1 MIVHCNGKL
10 VPDIIL
16 FLHDTERFYKRT
28 FQIVTCPRC
37 NKTIGLLTQYLKDTN
52 EYRQIKFKETAKTM
66 RAYRKY
72 KQETN
77 YTSRDIVK
85 NTGTYGLRYGDFVE
99 NKKNGKVVGYTIK
112 AKDFYGGSEVL
123 EKIQL
128 FLGGRCVYTMFYLRG
143 EFFLIMK
150 NTKGIK
156 RELTS
161 DEWRAIS
168 VMWVKGESTKAI
180 CAAFPKCHINSAM
193 IRRRMNKDNVN
204 LLKDEIDEEVKATVK
219 RDLVAD
225 KVQYTEKV
233 IGLYNDTLDVI
244 RNIVNEYKEEDFERP
259 AKRHATAYNLDQLAG
274 ALNKCQNGLRTAL
287 GMDKDGNLVQKEAE
301 QLKIVGLDLDKI

>member
-72 KQETN
+72 RQETN
-77 YTSRDIVK
+77 YTSRDIIK

-123 EKIQL
+123 EKIQ
-128 FLGGRCVYTMFYLRG
+128 
-143 EFFLIMK
+143 
-150 NTKGIK
+150 
-156 RELTS
+156 
-161 DEWRAIS
+161 
-168 VMWVKGESTKAI
+168 
-180 CAAFPKCHINSAM
+180 
-193 IRRRMNKDNVN
+193 
-204 LLKDEIDEEVKATVK
+204 
-219 RDLVAD
+219 
-225 KVQYTEKV
+225 
-233 IGLYNDTLDVI
+233 
-244 RNIVNEYKEEDFERP
+244 
-259 AKRHATAYNLDQLAG
+259 
-274 ALNKCQNGLRTAL
+274 
-287 GMDKDGNLVQKEAE
+287 
-301 QLKIVGLDLDKI
+301 

>member
-1 MIVHCNGKL
+1 
-10 VPDIIL
+10 
-16 FLHDTERFYKRT
+16 
-28 FQIVTCPRC
+28 
-37 NKTIGLLTQYLKDTN
+37 
-52 EYRQIKFKETAKTM
+52 
-66 RAYRKY
+66 
-72 KQETN
+72 
-77 YTSRDIVK
+77 
-85 NTGTYGLRYGDFVE
+85 
-99 NKKNGKVVGYTIK
+99 
-112 AKDFYGGSEVL
+112 
-123 EKIQL
+123 
-128 FLGGRCVYTMFYLRG
+128 
-143 EFFLIMK
+143 MK
-150 NTKGIK
+150 NTKCIK

-180 CAAFPKCHINSAM
+180 CAAFPKCHINAAM
-193 IRRRMNKDNVN
+193 VRRRMNKDNVN

-225 KVQYTEKV
+225 QVQYTEKV

-301 QLKIVGLDLDKI
+301 PLKIVGLDLDKI